1 MKPVSSRAT
10 AVTALFGCFL
20 AWRCQNQRA
29 GPGGDE
35 GILDH
40 VGEPPVPPAVLAA
53 RAPPQA
59 VTEFDQTV
67 GLDEWPEMDQTSG
80 SSAPKDDAWH

>member
-1 MKPVSSRAT
+1 
-10 AVTALFGCFL
+10 
-20 AWRCQNQRA
+20 
-29 GPGGDE
+29 
-35 GILDH
+35 
-40 VGEPPVPPAVLAA
+40 VGEPPVRPALLAS

-59 VTEFDQTV
+59 ATEFDQTV